1 VGLDECLQQPEQELG
16 LMALLNFGRS
26 GGGLFEGLF
35 PETGGGPGGYERLPP
50 QLEAQLAQ
58 EAREAAAAQ
67 FRARN
72 GQSRGTADMS
82 LFTDPANPAM
92 PMTQQIMPTMPF
104 NGQQPMPQM
113 PQQAPALGGPIN
125 VPSLKVAG
133 VDDAT
138 LPLGATP
145 TQGGP
150 VPGVNFQQQPQ
161 PPQPSPFPAGGDRLM
176 AGLGG
181 LFNSPTL
188 VGGIGNMISGF
199 ATGERSDPRGVAQR
213 NQTQTAKAIY
223 DGLIANGTAPQQ
235 AYGIAVAAAGNPEI
249 AKAILP
255 QALGPKEP
263 PKTMEELFARQ
274 AYDAQR
280 KGGQQSGTVAAQPG
294 QPSAPANYQDWIAS
308 QEAAKARGKVQG
320 EKQAALPGALQRSDT
335 TIKQIDELLTHK
347 GFDRIFGLVGAF
359 PNIPGGDAAG
369 AQARLKQVKGTAF
382 LSAYEMLKGGGAITE
397 VEGQKAQ
404 DAEARL
410 DAAQSPAE
418 ARIALR
424 DFQDA
429 VREGRR
435 KLQESA
441 GVTKPT
447 ASPTWTTVSPGVRIR
462 ERQ

>member
-1 VGLDECLQQPEQELG
+1 
-16 LMALLNFGRS
+16 MAVLNFGR
-26 GGGLFEGLF
+26 GGGIFEGLF

-67 FRARN
+67 CRARN

-82 LFTDPANPAM
+82 LFTDQPQTL
-92 PMTQQIMPTMPF
+92 TQQIMPTMPF
-104 NGQQPMPQM
+104 NGAPQIPQQP
-113 PQQAPALGGPIN
+113 APSFGGPIN

-133 VDDAT
+133 IEDAA
-138 LPLGATP
+138 LPPGATP

-150 VPGVNFQQQPQ
+150 VPGVNFQQPQAPTQ
-161 PPQPSPFPAGGDRLM
+161 PPPAFPSAGGGDRLM

-199 ATGERSDPRGVAQR
+199 ATGERSDPRGIAQR

-223 DGLIANGTAPQQ
+223 DGLISNGTAPQQ

-280 KGGQQSGTVAAQPG
+280 KGGQQPAQPG
-294 QPSAPANYQDWIAS
+294 QPSAPPNYQDWISS

-320 EKQAALPGALQRSDT
+320 EKQAALPGALQRSDM

-347 GFDRIFGLVGAF
+347 GFERIFGLVGAF

-418 ARIALR
+418 ARVALR

-447 ASPTWTTVSPGVRIR
+447 ASPTWTTVTPGVRIR